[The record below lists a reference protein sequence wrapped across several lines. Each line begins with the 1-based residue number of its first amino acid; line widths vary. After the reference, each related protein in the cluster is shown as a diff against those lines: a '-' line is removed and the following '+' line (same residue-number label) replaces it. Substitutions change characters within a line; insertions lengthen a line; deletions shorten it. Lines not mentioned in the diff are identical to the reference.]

1 MIYVDRTKYDRT
13 KSVTFPKYRHLRLG
27 RTQVTA
33 RQLEADA
40 VASELAAGKGGVG
53 LQSVAGE
60 DAAAAPNIDVAHC
73 HGDPGPAEEFSP
85 GKDPALDLRGREMS
99 PVANYV
105 RDINGNWKR
114 GVDAFLNIAR
124 LCVEANA
131 RLTIAQKMELIQ
143 ALPFGDTAFSKF
155 VQIGSDTRLYAPDI
169 QPLLAPHY
177 TTIYAVTLLTDQELS
192 LAIAEKVLHP
202 GMDRAQLERWRKLHC
217 EKVLV
222 APIPIEAE
230 SDSAVASPRIASTQD
245 AVNSGAL
252 PAMSDDSQDNKE
264 ELASASDNALAPE
277 AVAPVA
283 GSLAS
288 PPSGDIPAFLD
299 RRPLAPEDQGAYDA
313 IKAIWNSHV
322 LPLWKGASAVIR
334 ERIIAEVIR
343 ANPSGHVLGPRRPN

>member
-1 MIYVDRTKYDRT
+1 MNYVDRTKYDRT

-53 LQSVAGE
+53 PQSVAGE
-60 DAAAAPNIDVAHC
+60 DAAASPDINVAHR
-73 HGDPGPAEEFSP
+73 HGGPERPAAEFSP
-85 GKDPALDLRGREMS
+85 GKDDLDLRDGEAS
-99 PVANYV
+99 SVANYV

-114 GVDAFLNIAR
+114 GVDAFLNTAR
-124 LCVEANA
+124 LCAEANG
-131 RLTIAQKMELIQ
+131 RLTTAQKRELIQ
-143 ALPFGDTAFSKF
+143 GLPFGKTAFSKF

-288 PPSGDIPAFLD
+288 PPSGDIPACLD
-299 RRPLAPEDQGAYDA
+299 RRPLAPEDRGAYDA

>member
-1 MIYVDRTKYDRT
+1 M
-13 KSVTFPKYRHLRLG
+13 
-27 RTQVTA
+27 
-33 RQLEADA
+33 
-40 VASELAAGKGGVG
+40 
-53 LQSVAGE
+53 
-60 DAAAAPNIDVAHC
+60 
-73 HGDPGPAEEFSP
+73 
-85 GKDPALDLRGREMS
+85 
-99 PVANYV
+99 
-105 RDINGNWKR
+105 
-114 GVDAFLNIAR
+114 
-124 LCVEANA
+124 
-131 RLTIAQKMELIQ
+131 
-143 ALPFGDTAFSKF
+143 
-155 VQIGSDTRLYAPDI
+155 
-169 QPLLAPHY
+169 
-177 TTIYAVTLLTDQELS
+177 
-192 LAIAEKVLHP
+192 
-202 GMDRAQLERWRKLHC
+202 
-217 EKVLV
+217 
-222 APIPIEAE
+222 
-230 SDSAVASPRIASTQD
+230 QD